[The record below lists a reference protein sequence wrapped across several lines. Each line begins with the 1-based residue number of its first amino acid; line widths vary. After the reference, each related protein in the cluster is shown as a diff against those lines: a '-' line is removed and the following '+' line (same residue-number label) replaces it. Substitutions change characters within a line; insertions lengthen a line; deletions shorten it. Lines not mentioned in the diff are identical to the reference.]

1 MSAKVKRI
9 DMCNGPI
16 FLNAIKY
23 TIPIIFSAL
32 LQLFFNAADLIV
44 VGRFCGSNSVAA
56 VGATGSLINL
66 IVNFFMG
73 MASGV
78 SVVVSN
84 TIGAGNKNDTKRAVH
99 TIVPLGFIAGAILTV
114 VGVLFSTPILKL
126 MSTPSDILPLS
137 SIYTRIYFCG
147 MIPSFSF
154 EFIASI
160 FRSAGDTKTPM
171 KYLSLAGLIN
181 IVLNVFFVTVFN
193 MDVAGVALAT
203 VIAQVVSFFLILRA
217 LMKRED
223 ECKFEIS
230 KMRIHINPFK
240 KILAIGFPAG
250 IQSSIFAV
258 SNVIIQS
265 SVNGFGATVVA
276 GNSAAQNIEGFVY
289 AAMHAHYHTSI
300 NFTGQNMGAGK
311 FDRILRSI
319 GACLI
324 SVFVVGFTL
333 GTLCRIFAPN
343 LLSIYITDNPDAIL
357 YGIKRMSYIGQFYF
371 LCGIMEVF
379 TGAIRGMG
387 ASLTSLFISV
397 IGVCGMRLGWIFT
410 VFRIPQFHTLDSLYF
425 SYIISW
431 SACIIAQIIAF
442 SIIYRKYKKKIIKE

>member
-1 MSAKVKRI
+1 MSANVKRI

-16 FLNAIKY
+16 FLNAVKY

-44 VGRFCGSNSVAA
+44 VGRFCGSNSVGA
-56 VGATGSLINL
+56 VGATGSLVTL

-73 MASGV
+73 LASGV
-78 SVVVSN
+78 SVTVAN
-84 TIGAGNKNDTKRAVH
+84 TIGAGRKADTKRAVH
-99 TIVPLGFIAGAILTV
+99 TIVPLGIIAGTIITVLGQIL
-114 VGVLFSTPILKL
+114 STPLLHL
-126 MSTPSDILPLS
+126 MGTPDEILPLS
-137 SIYTRIYFCG
+137 SLYLRIYFLG

-160 FRSAGDTKTPM
+160 FRSAGDTKTPTI
-171 KYLSLAGLIN
+171 YLSIAGIIN
-181 IVLNVFFVTVFN
+181 VVLNVFFVTVFK

-203 VIAQVVSFFLILRA
+203 VISQLVSFSLILRV

-289 AAMHAHYHTSI
+289 ASMHAHYHTSI

-311 FDRILRSI
+311 FNRILKSI

-324 SVFVVGFTL
+324 SVFAVGITL

-343 LLSIYITDNPDAIL
+343 LLSIYITDSPDAIL
-357 YGIKRMSYIGQFYF
+357 YGIKRMSYVCQFYF
-371 LCGIMEVF
+371 LCGVMEVF

-387 ASLTSLFISV
+387 ASVTSLFISV
-397 IGVCGMRLGWIFT
+397 IGVCGIRLGWIFT

-431 SACIIAQIIAF
+431 SACIITQIIAF
-442 SIIYRKYKKKIIKE
+442 SIIYRKNKKKIIKE